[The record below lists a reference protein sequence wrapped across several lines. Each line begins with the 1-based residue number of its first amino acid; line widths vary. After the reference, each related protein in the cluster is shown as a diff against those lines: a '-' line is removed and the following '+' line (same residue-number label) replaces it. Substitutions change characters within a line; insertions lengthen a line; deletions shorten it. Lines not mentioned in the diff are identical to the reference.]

1 LVVGLKDASK
11 ILMASELKHI
21 ENLKNVL
28 VSAVSLNVS
37 IEFKYMELNNV
48 EEIDEPNMSDE
59 SVEYKDGLSVAME
72 SLGAVKISEFENGGK

>member
-1 LVVGLKDASK
+1 
-11 ILMASELKHI
+11 
-21 ENLKNVL
+21 
-28 VSAVSLNVS
+28 
-37 IEFKYMELNNV
+37 MELNNV